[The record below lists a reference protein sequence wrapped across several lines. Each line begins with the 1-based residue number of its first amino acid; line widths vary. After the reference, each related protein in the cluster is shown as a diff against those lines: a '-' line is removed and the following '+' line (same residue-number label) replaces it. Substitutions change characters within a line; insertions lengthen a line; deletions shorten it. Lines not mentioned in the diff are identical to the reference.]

1 MSNIEEVKKLRKLS
15 GAGFKD
21 CLSAL
26 NEAKGN
32 LDKALEILRV
42 KGISK
47 ASKTMARTANE
58 GIVVICGD
66 KDKSSILEINCE
78 TDFVAKNQDF
88 VNFAKEVGEINNKV
102 DSRKEKLNSTL
113 MKNNKSVE
121 ENLVALISKIGEKIS
136 LGRNKTIKANSG
148 KIYSYHHSI
157 VQDNLSKLGVII
169 CLEASK
175 FDEKIDLIGK
185 QISMHVAAM
194 DPLALSSDLIDE
206 DIIKKEK
213 ELIIEELKNSGK
225 PDNIIEKISLG
236 KLSKFKEDSS
246 LLSQGW
252 VMDPKKKLSEIL
264 KETDNS
270 LKILDFKRLKIGEG
284 V

>member
-1 MSNIEEVKKLRKLS
+1 
-15 GAGFKD
+15 
-21 CLSAL
+21 
-26 NEAKGN
+26 
-32 LDKALEILRV
+32 
-42 KGISK
+42 
-47 ASKTMARTANE
+47 
-58 GIVVICGD
+58 
-66 KDKSSILEINCE
+66 
-78 TDFVAKNQDF
+78 
-88 VNFAKEVGEINNKV
+88 
-102 DSRKEKLNSTL
+102 

-121 ENLVALISKIGEKIS
+121 ENLVALIKIGEKIS

>member
-47 ASKTMARTANE
+47 ASKKMARTANE

-148 KIYSYHHSI
+148 KIYYYHHSI

-175 FDEKIDLIGK
+175 FD
-185 QISMHVAAM
+185 
-194 DPLALSSDLIDE
+194 
-206 DIIKKEK
+206 EK